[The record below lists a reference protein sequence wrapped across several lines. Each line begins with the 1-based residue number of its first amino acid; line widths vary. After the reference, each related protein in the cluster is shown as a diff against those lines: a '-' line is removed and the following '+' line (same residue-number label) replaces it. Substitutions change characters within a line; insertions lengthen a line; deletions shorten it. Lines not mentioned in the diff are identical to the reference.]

1 MVETITPVVHGNDR
15 LRYRLSVLVHIAGG
29 VLSSVLM
36 GAALGALGAGLG
48 MTWSPGTLIAVAA
61 VSALYLI
68 REVAAVPV
76 PLPEVRRQVPEW
88 WRTFFSPPTAA
99 FLYGM
104 GLGVGFFTY
113 LRHGTLVG
121 VAVAAFTSG
130 DPLVGILV
138 CSPFGLARGI
148 SVLLGREAKDE
159 TEAAAL
165 ADQIASMGE
174 TLVPRVANSVALA
187 GIGAAA
193 LLA

>member
-15 LRYRLSVLVHIAGG
+15 FRYRLSVLLHIAGA
-29 VLSSVLM
+29 VLSSALM

-48 MTWSPGTLIAVAA
+48 MTWSPGALIAVAA
-61 VSALYLI
+61 VSTLYLI

-88 WRTFFSPPTAA
+88 WRTFFSPATAA

-113 LRHGTLVG
+113 LRHGTLVC
-121 VAVAAFTSG
+121 VAVVAFTSG
-130 DPLVGILV
+130 DLLVGIVV

-159 TEAAAL
+159 TATAAL